1 MWIRNCFVVWD
12 FSENFA
18 TVGVNRHKQITLP
31 THYCIS
37 MLSPHQPGR
46 SNWTNSRNSWEKSI
60 TIEFSSFSWE
70 FEAEVKDC
78 CQTRNSIIP
87 WIMTCRR
94 RESQRYWVHSFET
107 WWMKVLCSWTHLF
120 NHSIFQLFNTF
131 PRTAGPSDP
140 NKCELRNSLSG
151 WCHDPSILTI
161 PLSKKQMDSC
171 VPVSYVQD
179 CSCQRMNNI

>member
-60 TIEFSSFSWE
+60 SIEFSSFSWE

-94 RESQRYWVHSFET
+94 RESQRYWVHSYSRHGEWKFCGRELT
-107 WWMKVLCSWTHLF
+107 CLTTQSSSCSMF
-120 NHSIFQLFNTF
+120 FQEQLPIQT
-131 PRTAGPSDP
+131 
-140 NKCELRNSLSG
+140 NKCELRNSWSG
-151 WCHDPSILTI
+151 WCHGPSIFTI

-171 VPVSYVQD
+171 VHVPFVQD
-179 CSCQRMNNI
+179 RSC